1 MPSSFINFSELYNAG
16 GSFAKQEVT
25 VSGSTTTIY
34 GGYSPIADPAAA
46 ASAPNWIIRKTTVTE
61 NGTTQTIVT
70 MWARGSWDDRATLT
84 YQYSLPGTPNMYAE
98 PQPPLP

>member
-1 MPSSFINFSELYNAG
+1 MGQFINFSELYNAG

-34 GGYSPIADPAAA
+34 GGYSPVADPSAADSA
-46 ASAPNWIIRKTTVTE
+46 AGWVIRKTVVTE
-61 NGTTQTIVT
+61 NGSTTTIVNT
-70 MWARGSWDDRATLT
+70 WARGSWDDRDSLT
-84 YQYSLPGTPNMYAE
+84 YAYRLPDPSDMYAE